1 MLTLAVGLCKYRF
14 VKICH
19 SLTFCVK
26 ISKLE
31 NKNFFQGKEL
41 SFKNFYLNY
50 RRKSEIE
57 GNNEIIGSRFNY
69 TGFSQD

>member
-41 SFKNFYLNY
+41 SVKTIQVCHKIDLTVCSLH
-50 RRKSEIE
+50 RDH
-57 GNNEIIGSRFNY
+57 
-69 TGFSQD
+69 SQA